1 MLNPHLHTRVWF
13 ITLSVCGSVTTSRK
27 QPVVKDVSE
36 PVWPPG
42 GNLYNCN
49 IFCLKIY
56 IKKQS
61 NVHLSI
67 RGQNTKFLVDGYIYI
82 YICKLKN
89 NKFDPAYPH
98 STTVVLKY
106 KYSSTFKKIA
116 YSQRLKGGM
125 STIYQV
131 NSSDRKKLLYCK

>member
-61 NVHLSI
+61 IVHLSI
-67 RGQNTKFLVDGYIYI
+67 RGQKYKIPCWWLYIYI
-82 YICKLKN
+82 FKLKN

-131 NSSDRKKLLYCK
+131 NRSDRKKTVVL